1 MYQHKLYDMIDAANS
16 RYPSAL
22 HLFCNRVHLQSGD
35 DGKVNV
41 AVQYGNKKEVACEI
55 TMDEFRKYIE
65 APMKRASGIGR
76 PFFLYY
82 HLKDAGKVDSVLQ
95 AARRIGLDQY

>member
-22 HLFCNRVHLQSGD
+22 HLFCNRVRLESAGD
-35 DGKVNV
+35 DKVNV
-41 AVQYGNKKEVACEI
+41 TVQYGNKKEVACDI

-65 APMKRASGIGR
+65 APVKRTSSVSRNFYI
-76 PFFLYY
+76 YY

-95 AARRIGLDQY
+95 TARRIGLDQY